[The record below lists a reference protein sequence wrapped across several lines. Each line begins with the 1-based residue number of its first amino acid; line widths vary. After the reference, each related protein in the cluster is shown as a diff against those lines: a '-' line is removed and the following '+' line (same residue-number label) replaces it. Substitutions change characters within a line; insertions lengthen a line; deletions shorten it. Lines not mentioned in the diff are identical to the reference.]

1 MGCLATLVN
10 GRVNLRDGEL
20 TGERAGEVLR
30 HWHWGG
36 LLVAHRLPPSEGP
49 SRDRV
54 VDLESCATPH
64 GDGAIVWC
72 FYDCAPSEH
81 RARSGADKGG
91 ASMASHHPSGAAALI
106 ALSLLAFASLGCQ
119 EPAAPAELPP
129 RAIRWMR
136 VTSDLPAERRVISG
150 IVTAI
155 DETSL
160 AFEVGGTVLDVVVNL
175 GDSVERDQVLARLDP
190 EPFELAV
197 RDAEAELAEVIARQQ
212 AAQANFERTTEL
224 FNADVA
230 SQQELDRD
238 TARRES
244 TASRVEANQA
254 RLNLARRDL
263 RRSVLRAPF
272 AGSISV
278 REVDPAMKLASGQV
292 AFEMDSEESGLRVE
306 VQMPETLIA
315 RIERAMR
322 VEVSFPSVGPGAN
335 EAVKPSEAVVT
346 EVGTRAGSGNAFPVR
361 ADLVDTPP
369 GLRPGMTAEVAF
381 SLPRVDADT
390 LGIDGFLVP
399 FSAVRVEQDE
409 QFSAFVFDEAA
420 STVHVKPIR
429 TGGVRDND
437 VAVLDGLD
445 DGDIIATA
453 GVSFLRDGQT
463 VRLLDKIWGTED

>member
-1 MGCLATLVN
+1 
-10 GRVNLRDGEL
+10 
-20 TGERAGEVLR
+20 
-30 HWHWGG
+30 
-36 LLVAHRLPPSEGP
+36 
-49 SRDRV
+49 
-54 VDLESCATPH
+54 
-64 GDGAIVWC
+64 
-72 FYDCAPSEH
+72 
-81 RARSGADKGG
+81 
-91 ASMASHHPSGAAALI
+91 MASHHPSGAAALI
-106 ALSLLAFASLGCQ
+106 ASSLLAFASLGCQ

-136 VTSDLPAERRVISG
+136 VTNDLPAERRVISG

-160 AFEVGGTVLDVVVNL
+160 AFEVGGTVLEVAVNL
-175 GDSVERDQVLARLDP
+175 GDHVERDQVLARLDP

-197 RDAEAELAEVIARQQ
+197 RDAEAELAEAIARQQ

-224 FNADVA
+224 FDADVA

-238 TARRES
+238 TARRDS
-244 TASRVEANQA
+244 TASRVDANQA

-315 RIERAMR
+315 RIERGMQVDVA
-322 VEVSFPSVGPGAN
+322 FPSVGAGTD
-335 EAVKPSEAVVT
+335 ETVERSEAVVT
-346 EVGTRAGSGNAFPVR
+346 EVGTRAGTGNAFPVR
-361 ADLVDTPP
+361 ADLVETPA

-381 SLPRVDADT
+381 LLPRVEADE

-399 FSAVRVEQDE
+399 FAAVRIEKDE
-409 QFSAFVFDEAA
+409 QFSAFVFDEAT
-420 STVHVKPIR
+420 STVKITPVR

-437 VAVLDGLD
+437 IAVLSGLEE
-445 DGDIIATA
+445 GDVIATA

-463 VRLLDKIWGTED
+463 VTLLDKLWGTGER